1 MKTIEYRE
9 YNDLS
14 DSEKESAVSHFLLQV
29 LSMACE
35 YPSLY
40 QYNEKLHK
48 KILKAHKKAD
58 KNQTPWFTHEFIMED
73 CGDELREI
81 ALDEAQDS
89 LYEPCDQSFTIISY
103 YDLEKAG
110 K

>member
-14 DSEKESAVSHFLLQV
+14 DSEKESAVNHFLTEALTI
-29 LSMACE
+29 AYE
-35 YPSLY
+35 WPGYY
-40 QYNEKLHK
+40 QYDQDLYKKL
-48 KILKAHKKAD
+48 LKAGKKAD
-58 KNQTPWFTHEFIMED
+58 NNATPWFTGEFIMEE
-73 CGDELREI
+73 CGDELHI
-81 ALDEAQDS
+81 LALNEAQDA
-89 LYEPCDQSFTIISY
+89 LYEPCDQIFTIISY